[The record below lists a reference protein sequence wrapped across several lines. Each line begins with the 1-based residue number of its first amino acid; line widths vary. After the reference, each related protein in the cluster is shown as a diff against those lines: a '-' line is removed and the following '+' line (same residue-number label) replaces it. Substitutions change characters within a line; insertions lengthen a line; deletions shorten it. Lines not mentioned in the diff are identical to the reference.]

1 MSFLDRFKK
10 KPLDREVEDAVDEGS
25 QRVEPRLGDEAAPWV
40 RVDPETGKIHPDDQ
54 AAAAADAPSGSRGSA
69 LGAIHGRPFRA
80 AAL

>member
-40 RVDPETGKIHPDDQ
+40 RVDPETGEIHPDDQ
-54 AAAAADAPSGSRGSA
+54 AAGADGGSRSSA
-69 LGAIHGRPFRA
+69 LGAVYGRPFRA